1 MDWWI
6 IGWLRLW
13 YRESHSIQPPM
24 LDPFVTLEEAGFS
37 LRPRGGVD
45 RLGGWS
51 PELIASLDWMR
62 LAELARA
69 IAAEAGCELAGS
81 RVMPDGAVHFVMIE
95 QPTTPKPRRAM
106 VKIAPWNEWG
116 ATPETVQRFSDE
128 VRTARDT
135 RGVLIAPAGFSPA
148 ALRMAQELRI
158 EAVDANGLNA
168 ALRALRSEKSDFL
181 FVVTTA
187 GDFFTPSCPVCL
199 KKLVRAELEPLA
211 LPSRTID
218 VDGLVADFVIC
229 DRLEVVRGCEVTFL
243 QEVKARSITISGHA
257 SGDFVCEGPVTLEPG
272 GTLSGQVAAR
282 SLVVRDGGELLG
294 HFRILEGELGSFVK
308 PTVRWHWRCT
318 GTNSSK
324 GCGGVIFEPH
334 G

>member
-1 MDWWI
+1 
-6 IGWLRLW
+6 
-13 YRESHSIQPPM
+13 M

-37 LRPRGGVD
+37 LKPRGGVD

-51 PELIASLDWMR
+51 PELISSLDWMR

-81 RVMPDGAVHFVMIE
+81 RVMPDGAVHFGMIE
-95 QPTTPKPRRAM
+95 QPKTARPRRAM

-116 ATPETVQRFSDE
+116 ATPETVQQFAQE
-128 VRTARDT
+128 TRTARDT
-135 RGVLIAPAGFSPA
+135 RGILIAPAGFSPA
-148 ALRMAQELRI
+148 ALRKAQELRI
-158 EAVDANGLNA
+158 EAVDANTLDA
-168 ALRALRSEKSDFL
+168 ALRALPGDKSDFL

-187 GDFFTPSCPVCL
+187 GDFSTPSCPVCL
-199 KKLVRAELEPLA
+199 KKLMRVEQEQPT

-218 VDGLVADFVIC
+218 TDGLIADAVMC
-229 DRLEVVRGCEVTFL
+229 DRLEVASGCEVAFL

-272 GTLSGQVAAR
+272 GTLSGTVAAR

-294 HFRILEGELGSFVK
+294 QFRILEGDLGSFVK
-308 PTVRWHWRCT
+308 PTVRLHWRCA
-318 GTNSSK
+318 GVEGHK
-324 GCGGVIFEPH
+324 ECGGVIFESH
-334 G
+334 E